1 MDSGRPGA
9 GEEKHPWQREEH
21 LQLAKV
27 GWSLRAGETKR
38 MEGDEGPMGLEVLPG
53 SRQPVGQVQNSG
65 LFP

>member
-1 MDSGRPGA
+1 MDSGWPGA
-9 GEEKHPWQREEH
+9 GQEKHPRQRAER
-21 LQLAKV
+21 LQLAEV

-53 SRQPVGQVQNSG
+53 SRQPVDQVQNSG